1 MLYRSQ
7 RAPRLCYYAYLYVY
21 TPRKVAKRR
30 TAPLCGA
37 RRATTERLGRKGTW
51 LPDWGKCAGI
61 GFGCGSVFVGASP
74 SWLAKAMEVNRNN
87 SSKSATTS
95 QQQPI
100 MMDFIRESFTLC
112 LHLSNKEAFMDIM
125 IVAII
130 QFLHPLWR
138 REDLSGFCFCLVS
151 RVVS

>member
-1 MLYRSQ
+1 MLKFISIYIYIPHAKSQ
-7 RAPRLCYYAYLYVY
+7 RDAPPPSA
-21 TPRKVAKRR
+21 
-30 TAPLCGA
+30 APLGLPQRDWEEKA
-37 RRATTERLGRKGTW
+37 LGSLFW
-51 LPDWGKCAGI
+51 EKCAGI

-74 SWLAKAMEVNRNN
+74 SWLAKAMEVNRHN

-138 REDLSGFCFCLVS
+138 SGDLSGFCFCLVS